1 MSKHLEDDILLPE
14 YDFSDGVRGKHY
26 RAYQRGTTIVH
37 PKQRES
43 DSSST
48 MTGEQAPNREM
59 LETLRQSLKTANDRG
74 DQDPTNG
81 KWLEAVVAGVGEHI
95 AAWELER
102 CELYGVWAAREGLA
116 ELDSGV
122 DCIGTKKDGTRV
134 AIQCKSHLYTKHGRP
149 KTLGQRDVGKFLED
163 MQQATAFGE
172 KWLVTNTIGVT
183 PHVKAAEAWGRVRPE
198 VFNICD
204 ALEVEIRRR
213 KEQTAA
219 RTPRMMSRQ
228 AMQDEAVRECVVKL
242 AALHEA
248 DKHNTNNPS
257 ARGRMIL
264 PCGTGKTGIS
274 ARIME
279 ALSTEEDLN
288 VVLCPSIGL
297 VGQIREEYQ
306 ARSKEPF
313 EGLTVCSDA
322 QVARR
327 EKADATETDPTW
339 DNSYVRPGDL
349 EGNHA
354 ESADKITGWLKAT
367 AEGGK
372 RRIIFGTY
380 QSGHHVAK
388 ALRRTGEK
396 IKVLICDEAHRTA
409 GIKKASASREQQ
421 NDVAREFTLCHR
433 QEDFPATYRVYQTA
447 TPRTYSHAQQ
457 HQVRNPGWIVRTM
470 DDRETFGEELYR
482 KRYGEA
488 VDNGWLCDY
497 RIIAV
502 AVSDAHAMEIAR
514 EHAEAALSTAKK
526 KGGKGVRSAM
536 TSTHYLRGLA
546 WAIALAG
553 GTRGDQGERIGLKS
567 CIAFMNTVNKSK
579 AMTAFVNDDE
589 VKEYLEGY
597 WKEHALEGTPS
608 RYRGQHLDASSR
620 VGTRRHELGKL
631 ASATPSEPRAICNV
645 GIFGE
650 GTDMRALDAVAFLEA
665 RKSPID
671 VIQAVGRAM
680 RLSTD
685 KGYGY
690 VIVPIVIP
698 YETDAE
704 TWLATSKGEEGWE
717 ELGQILKAL
726 REHDE
731 RIEDSLQHLL
741 KIYVPKPP
749 DTERVCI
756 GIAREGESRNGYYEW
771 EGELGRA
778 ESLAKS
784 VAKKHRT
791 AQAAGFRAWEEI
803 PAEPKTRIARRIITA
818 NAKGGAMVVRRR
830 QSITKRGSHG
840 ADVLDR
846 EKTKDVM
853 RKMLRGKDGNEMVT
867 ERNVVCIAAGG
878 KREPTFYEHEGP
890 SGQAIQAARR
900 VATGEAEPE
909 KVRLHPVGTAPEG
922 GFDHNAPAGALVVKE
937 SNGKI
942 ATEWLPG
949 PWDKDNPVP
958 RMKEKARK
966 ALPKMKPQTREARM
980 LDLVDGG
987 MRNAIRMNILEQ
999 SGIGASRGRVD
1010 ANIIRGCVMESAR
1023 YLECD
1028 KVGGALDKAFSY
1040 DKLKA
1045 EGDRG
1050 APRHE
1055 STKVGA
1061 LVLTLAMMHQ
1071 ARLEKAKGTEKW
1083 TGKQLKE
1090 IQALPEKEA
1099 IAAVEDGWTRITEH
1113 DYVQMF
1119 RPAQRIIREVRTTGR
1134 TAGLGHCLR
1143 YLAEKATDLAE
1154 HYVRIGSDHIGPIYS
1169 QFMQDKKSD
1178 GAWFTRPVFATLA
1191 AEFGLDALGRK
1202 DWRSRQTWR
1211 QTRITDLACGSGTL
1225 LGAALKGMEERAKR
1239 QGAAKKEAAERR
1251 RDGIEAGVRGF
1262 DINPVSLQLA
1272 ASQLTLGTE
1281 VLNIQRMHLYRMEYG
1296 EGGDGTPRAGSLELL
1311 GCEGVIRKKENEE
1324 SEQTKIAVPLE
1335 DGRKFH
1341 AEEALETELVV
1352 MNPPFTSRE
1361 KMGAKFRDS
1370 SMTDKLRARV
1380 DELETCLEERD
1391 TLTRNI
1397 TDKNTTG
1404 PLYVA
1409 LAEHCLK
1416 KQGAVLSMV
1425 MPYTALTSAS
1435 GIRERHFLAE
1445 RFRVEYIVMNF
1456 AERDGNMSEGVDV
1469 TECIVVCRRRKE
1481 SDEGEKTRIIK
1492 IDKVPES
1499 ETEARRMART
1509 LKERGE
1515 IDEWGELG
1523 HATYRDIQNGDW
1535 SAAIWRSQGLS
1546 DAAKALRR
1554 DGRLRRLR
1562 QYGTPKDTGRQIR
1575 GGGWKAVTG
1584 GGTEGLPAAKGKGA
1598 EEQGRLRASTTLYA
1612 PAETD
1617 REKREKKI
1625 RNMENNAGH
1634 LLVTAGHQ
1642 MSSAAVTAI
1651 VSESPA
1657 IGNGWF
1663 PIPGL
1668 DIEQAKCAAVWLNS
1682 SYGRMDIMQGRAGE
1696 SLRFPSYSAK
1706 HISVLAFP
1714 DLEDKRTVRG
1724 LAAVY
1729 DETAEKY
1736 VGRYDAGHTDIRH
1749 RWDEA
1754 VEHYLPS
1761 AAALK
1766 DIHLGEELA
1775 REPCIARRGRREGE

>member
-1 MSKHLEDDILLPE
+1 MSRHLEDDGLRPE
-14 YDFSDGVRGKHY
+14 YDFSEGVRGKHY
-26 RAYQRGTTIVH
+26 RAYRRGTTIVH
-37 PKQRES
+37 SKQGETET
-43 DSSST
+43 SSR
-48 MTGEQAPNREM
+48 MTGEQGANKEV
-59 LETLRQSLKTANDRG
+59 LETLKQSLKSANERG
-74 DQDPTNG
+74 YQDPTNG
-81 KWLEAVVAGVGEHI
+81 KWLETVVAGVGKHI
-95 AAWELER
+95 GAWELER
-102 CELYGVWAAREGLA
+102 CEPYEVWAAREGLA
-116 ELDSGV
+116 ERDSGV
-122 DCIGTKKDGTRV
+122 DCIGTKKDGTTV
-134 AIQCKSHLYTKHGRP
+134 AIQCKSHLYTRRGRP
-149 KTLGQRDVGKFLED
+149 RTLGQRDVGKFLQD

-183 PHVKAAEAWGRVRPE
+183 PHVEAAEAWGRVRPE

-204 ALEVEIRRR
+204 ALEMEIQRRE
-213 KEQTAA
+213 EQTAA
-219 RTPRMMSRQ
+219 QTPRMISRQ

-242 AALHEA
+242 AALREA
-248 DKHNTNNPS
+248 KRHSTNDPS
-257 ARGRMIL
+257 ARGRLIL

-279 ALSTEEDLN
+279 ALSTEDDLN
-288 VVLCPSIGL
+288 AVLCPSIGL

-306 ARSKEPF
+306 ARTGEPF

-322 QVARR
+322 QVAGR

-349 EGNHA
+349 QGMHA
-354 ESADKITGWLKAT
+354 KSADEITTWLKTNAN
-367 AEGGK
+367 GGK
-372 RRIIFGTY
+372 RRVIFGTY
-380 QSGHHVAK
+380 QSGHHIAK
-388 ALRRTGEK
+388 ALRDTGEK

-409 GIKKASASREQQ
+409 GIKKAPASREQQ

-447 TPRTYSHAQQ
+447 TPRTYSQVQQ
-457 HQVRNPGWIVRTM
+457 QRVQDPEWIVRTM

-482 KRYGEA
+482 KKYGEA

-514 EHAEAALSTAKK
+514 GHAEEALNTAKK
-526 KGGKGVRSAM
+526 TGGKGVKNAM

-553 GTRGDQGERIGLKS
+553 GTKGNEGERAGLKS

-579 AMTAFVNDDE
+579 AMTAFVNDDQ

-597 WKEHALEGTPS
+597 WKEHSLEGAPS

-620 VGTRRHELGKL
+620 VGTRRQELGKL
-631 ASATPSEPRAICNV
+631 ASATPSEPRAISNV

-680 RLSTD
+680 RLSPD

-698 YETDAE
+698 YDTDAE
-704 TWLATSKGEEGWE
+704 TWLATSKGDEGWE
-717 ELGQILKAL
+717 ELGQILRAL

-741 KIYVPKPP
+741 KVYVPKPP

-756 GIAREGESRNGYYEW
+756 GIAREGDGRNGYYEW

-791 AQAAGFRAWEEI
+791 AQSAGFVVWDEV
-803 PAEPKTRIARRIITA
+803 PAEPETRTARRIITA
-818 NAKGGAMVVRRR
+818 NAKGGTMVVRRR
-830 QSITKRGSHG
+830 QSITKSGPHG
-840 ADVLDR
+840 RDVLDR

-853 RKMLRGKDGNEMVT
+853 RKMLRGKDGNELVT

-878 KREPTFYEHEGP
+878 TREPTFYEHEGP
-890 SGQAIQAARR
+890 TGQAIQAARR
-900 VATGEAEPE
+900 VATGETEPE
-909 KVRLHPVGTAPEG
+909 KVGLHPVGTTPEE
-922 GFDHNAPAGALVVKE
+922 GFDHYAPAGALVVKE
-937 SNGKI
+937 SSGKI

-949 PWDKDNPVP
+949 PWDKDNPLP
-958 RMKEKARK
+958 RMREKARK

-1010 ANIIRGCVMESAR
+1010 ANIIRGCVVEGAR
-1023 YLECD
+1023 YLERD
-1028 KVGGALDKAFSY
+1028 KLGGALDKAFGY

-1045 EGDRG
+1045 KGDKG

-1071 ARLEKAKGTEKW
+1071 ARLEKARETQKW
-1083 TGKQLKE
+1083 TGKRLKE
-1090 IQALPEKEA
+1090 IQAMPGEQA
-1099 IAAVEDGWTRITEH
+1099 IAAVEDGWERITKH

-1119 RPAQRIIREVRTTGR
+1119 RPAQRVIREVRATGR
-1134 TAGLGHCLR
+1134 TAGLGHCLK
-1143 YLAEKATDLAE
+1143 YLAEKAADLAG
-1154 HYVRIGSDHIGPIYS
+1154 HYVRIGSDHIGPVYN

-1191 AEFGLDALGRK
+1191 AELGLDALGAK
-1202 DWRSRQTWR
+1202 DWRSEQTWR
-1211 QTRITDLACGSGTL
+1211 ETRIIDLACGSGTL
-1225 LGAALKGMEERAKR
+1225 LGAALKGMEERAKQ
-1239 QGAAKKEAAERR
+1239 QGATKEEAAKRR
-1251 RDGIEAGVRGF
+1251 RDGIEGGVRGF

-1281 VLNIQRMHLYRMEYG
+1281 VLNMERMHLYRMEYG
-1296 EGGDGTPRAGSLELL
+1296 EGADGTPRAGTLELL
-1311 GCEGVIRKKENEE
+1311 GCEGVMRKEEGE
-1324 SEQTKIAVPLE
+1324 SEQTKMAVPLE

-1341 AEEALETELVV
+1341 AEEALEADLVV
-1352 MNPPFTSRE
+1352 MNPPFTSRD
-1361 KMGAKFRDS
+1361 KMGAKFKDR

-1380 DELETCLEERD
+1380 DELETWLKD
-1391 TLTRNI
+1391 GDPLTRDI
-1397 TDKNTTG
+1397 TDQNTTQ

-1416 KQGAVLSMV
+1416 RNEGVLSMV
-1425 MPYTALTSAS
+1425 MPYTALTSTS
-1435 GIRERHFLAE
+1435 GAQQRHFLAA
-1445 RFRVEYIVMNF
+1445 RFHVEYIVMNF
-1456 AERDGNMSEGVDV
+1456 AERDGNMSEEVDV
-1469 TECIVVCRRRKE
+1469 TECIVVCRRRKKGD
-1481 SDEGEKTRIIK
+1481 SGRGTAIVKL
-1492 IDKVPES
+1492 DKVPES
-1499 ETEARRMART
+1499 EIEARRMVRT
-1509 LKERGE
+1509 LKESGQ
-1515 IDEWGELG
+1515 IDEWGEIG
-1523 HATYRDIQNGDW
+1523 QATYEDIQNGDW
-1535 SAAIWRSQGLS
+1535 SAAIWRSQTLAN
-1546 DAAKALRR
+1546 AAKTLRQ
-1554 DGRLRRLR
+1554 DVQLRKLS
-1562 QYGTPKDTGRQIR
+1562 QYGTPKETGRQVR
-1575 GGGWKAVTG
+1575 GGGWREAEDGETQGMPV
-1584 GGTEGLPAAKGKGA
+1584 AKGKGA
-1598 EEQGRLRASTTLYA
+1598 KEQGRVTATTALYV
-1612 PAETD
+1612 PQETNH
-1617 REKREKKI
+1617 EKQKKRI
-1625 RNMENNAGH
+1625 RNMEDNAGH

-1642 MSSAAVTAI
+1642 MSSAAVTAM
-1651 VSESPA
+1651 VAETRT

-1663 PIPGL
+1663 PVPGL

-1682 SYGRMDIMQGRAGE
+1682 SYGRTDIMQSRAGK
-1696 SLRFPSYSAK
+1696 SIRFPSYSAK
-1706 HISVLAFP
+1706 HINELVVP
-1714 DLEDKRTVRG
+1714 DLEDEGIVLG
-1724 LAAVY
+1724 LASVY
-1729 DETAEKY
+1729 DEIPQED
-1736 VGRYDAGHTDIRH
+1736 VGRCDAGHTDIRQ

-1754 VEHYLPS
+1754 VERCVPS

-1766 DIHLGEELA
+1766 DMGLGQELA
-1775 REPCIARRGRREGE
+1775 REPCIAGRGRREGD